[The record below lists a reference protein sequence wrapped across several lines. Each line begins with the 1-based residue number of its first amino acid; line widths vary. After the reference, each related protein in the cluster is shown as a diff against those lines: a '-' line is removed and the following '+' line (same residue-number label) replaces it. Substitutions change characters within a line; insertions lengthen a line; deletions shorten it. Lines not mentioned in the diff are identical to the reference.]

1 MSQTPELRHPV
12 RGLVRGTFWPL
23 SRAAPRAHWPRRGRY
38 LDTIVRARG
47 AKQARAAAKPFYAL
61 RRARDPLVELV
72 ETYPRPRRGR
82 RHVRVV
88 QKHLIR

>member
-1 MSQTPELRHPV
+1 MYNEAQMYLATTRDARV
-12 RGLVRGTFWPL
+12 RC
-23 SRAAPRAHWPRRGRY
+23 RARRAHWPRRGRY